1 MDCDWPEVRERDE
14 GRMAGP
20 QEVSD
25 CGGAGRHLLLP
36 ARGVGVARPAAGLR
50 EGTGLAALLCASGRE
65 MPGRHTETSR
75 INVGPG

>member
-1 MDCDWPEVRERDE
+1 
-14 GRMAGP
+14 MAGP

-36 ARGVGVARPAAGLR
+36 ARGVGVARPWSAGLR
-50 EGTGLAALLCASGRE
+50 EGTGLAALLCASGHE